1 MKIIKSKKHSK
12 KDTTNDDVLILI
24 KNKFKSFNRSTFKT
38 TEVIF
43 LIIVTAIIGIIIGTF
58 LNKNNIQTD
67 EYLGEIIDN
76 YNYINENYYETVDKN
91 KFISGAVEGMLSS
104 LDDEYSEL
112 LGEDNSSFY
121 RNLEGSYDGIGIEI
135 YNDENGNIV
144 VLGVIDDSPA
154 LKAGIEKGDIIKK
167 IDDKS
172 FENTNIKELTNYIS
186 NSEKKEYDV
195 VVSRNNEE
203 ISLKVTKEN
212 VTIKSVSSKII
223 EKENR
228 KIGYIYISIFSNT
241 TPSQFKKA
249 LTDLEKENIDS
260 LIIDVRENT
269 GGHLTTAVS
278 LLSNLLDRSKVI
290 YQIEKNNKKVKYYSN
305 GYKTKN
311 YPIVVIQ
318 NKNSASAS
326 EILSAALKES
336 YGATIVGETSYGKGT
351 VQELNTLS
359 NGDKYKFTT
368 KKWLTPSGK
377 WINKVGV
384 KPDINVSLDD
394 NYYNNPNDDND
405 NQLQAAIN
413 SLLKKSN

>member
-1 MKIIKSKKHSK
+1 MKKIKSNQKIKS
-12 KDTTNDDVLILI
+12 DNEILFLI
-24 KNKFKSFNRSTFKT
+24 KDKFKKFNKSTFKT

-58 LNKNNIQTD
+58 LNKNNIQSD

-91 KFISGAVEGMLSS
+91 KLISGAVEGMLSS

-135 YNDENGNIV
+135 YNDENGNVV
-144 VLGVIDDSPA
+144 VLGVIDNSPA

-195 VVSRNNEE
+195 VVSRNNDE
-203 ISLKVTKEN
+203 ISLKVKKEN

-241 TPSQFKKA
+241 TPAQFKKA

-278 LLSNLLDRSKVI
+278 LLSNLLDKSKVI

-305 GYKTKN
+305 GYETKN

-359 NGDKYKFTT
+359 NGDKYKFTA

-377 WINKVGV
+377 WINKVGI

-405 NQLQAAIN
+405 NQLQAAID